1 MSKIIAS
8 AAIRGAHACM
18 ERAETMLVEAIER
31 HGRDE
36 RRGRR
41 AACARPAGAQHPG
54 LYGLAFER
62 RDHGRATTRSLLH
75 LRRRGG

>member
-18 ERAETMLVEAIER
+18 ERAETMLAGAIKL

-36 RRGRR
+36 RRGGR
-41 AACARPAGAQHPG
+41 AACA
-54 LYGLAFER
+54 
-62 RDHGRATTRSLLH
+62 
-75 LRRRGG
+75 